1 MQEKYEITDAELEIM
16 QILWEEK
23 ECTLN
28 NIIEK
33 LSTKEEKNKNR
44 EERVISPYP

>member
-33 LSTKEEKNKNR
+33 LSK
-44 EERVISPYP
+44 ISSLFRFKLRKKSQSRQ

>member
-28 NIIEK
+28 NISELKKLIDILENDEK
-33 LSTKEEKNKNR
+33 
-44 EERVISPYP
+44 